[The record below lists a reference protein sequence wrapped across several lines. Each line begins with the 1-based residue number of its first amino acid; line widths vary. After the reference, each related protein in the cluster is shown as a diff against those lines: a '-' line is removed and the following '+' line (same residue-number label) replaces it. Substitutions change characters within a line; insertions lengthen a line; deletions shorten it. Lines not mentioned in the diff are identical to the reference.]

1 MKKTFDAV
9 AMQRRIR
16 RALTRRYRK
25 HPELEEQ
32 ELKAVRKKYGFPE
45 PQRREKAQLVAEGR
59 AEYGS
64 GKHRGK

>member
-16 RALTRRYRK
+16 RALTRRYK
-25 HPELEEQ
+25 NHPELEEQ
-32 ELKAVRKKYGFPE
+32 ELEAIRKKYGFPE
-45 PQRREKAQLVAEGR
+45 PQRKPKAQLVAEGE

-64 GKHRGK
+64 VKCQRK

>member
-25 HPELEEQ
+25 HPELEEL
-32 ELKAVRKKYGFPE
+32 ELEAIRKKYGFPE
-45 PQRREKAQLVAEGR
+45 PRHLEKTQLVAEGQ

-64 GKHRGK
+64 AKRQGK